1 MEKKSVFKL
10 AGVLGAAALTLSL
23 AACSGGQSVAEAC
36 QVANSTV
43 NDATGDL
50 QSIMSEVTSGGGDIA
65 SAFEPISA
73 ALDEAKSKV
82 TNEEVST
89 ALADVTDQF
98 NAMSDT
104 LSGFEIPDTSN
115 IDPSDPDQMAAL
127 EKFQEES
134 AEISSKLQEQ
144 SSSLTEAGQKLQ
156 EVCNAG

>member
-50 QSIMSEVTSGGGDIA
+50 QSIMSDVTSGGDL
-65 SAFEPISA
+65 STAFEPISA

-89 ALADVTDQF
+89 ALADVTAQF

-115 IDPSDPDQMAAL
+115 IDPTDPEQMAEL

-134 AEISSKLQEQ
+134 AEISTKLQEQ
-144 SSSLTEAGQKLQ
+144 STALTESGKKLQ
-156 EVCNAG
+156 EVCSAG